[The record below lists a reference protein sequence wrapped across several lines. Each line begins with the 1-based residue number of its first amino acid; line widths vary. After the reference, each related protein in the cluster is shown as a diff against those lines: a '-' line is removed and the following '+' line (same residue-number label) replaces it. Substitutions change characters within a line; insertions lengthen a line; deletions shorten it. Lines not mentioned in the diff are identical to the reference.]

1 MTEDVYRKLAKKL
14 DEMPN
19 GFPATDSGVEVEI
32 LKKIFT
38 PEDAELA
45 LKIKPVPETAEAIAQ
60 RLQKPVSEMRSI
72 LDEMARKGQIGCL
85 KLFGQQVYMFFPF
98 VIGIYEFQLNR
109 MDKEFTDLME
119 KYGPTL
125 FGTVG
130 GYKPSLT
137 RVIPVNATIDN
148 RLQIHLYEDLHRMID
163 QAKSFR
169 VRDCICRKEQ
179 AIQGHACKHT
189 LENCLSISQ
198 EEGAFDYFSLAGRI
212 ISKEEAFKVLSE
224 SEKEGLVHCAW
235 NVQQGHAFVCNCCPC
250 SCGILRAVKEF
261 KTPYMLAKSN
271 FMAQIDQVT
280 CSSCGICKEERC
292 PMEAIVETNGAYKVL
307 DERCIGCGVCSVTC
321 PTDSITM
328 KARAEL
334 EREEPPANLIDWM
347 LKRATSRGIELKP
360 Q

>member
-1 MTEDVYRKLAKKL
+1 MAEDVYRKLAEKL

-19 GFPATDSGVEVEI
+19 GFPATQNGVEI
-32 LKKIFT
+32 DLLKKIFS
-38 PEDAELA
+38 PDEAEMA
-45 LKIKPVPETAEAIAQ
+45 LKIRPVPETAETIAE
-60 RLQKPVSEMRSI
+60 RLGKPVSEMRSI
-72 LDEMARKGQIGCL
+72 LDDMARKGQIGCL
-85 KLFGQQVYMFFPF
+85 KFMGQQVYMFFPF

-109 MDKEFTDLME
+109 LDKEFTNLFE
-119 KYGPTL
+119 KYAPTL
-125 FGTVG
+125 LGTVG
-130 GYKPSLT
+130 GFKPAFT
-137 RVIPVNATIDN
+137 RVIPVDVKIEPK
-148 RLQIHLYEDLHRMID
+148 LQIHLYDDLHRMID

-169 VRDCICRKEQ
+169 VRECICRKER
-179 AIQGHACKHT
+179 ALQGKACKHT

-261 KTPYMLAKSN
+261 KAPYMLAKSN
-271 FMAQIDQVT
+271 FVAWIDPES

-292 PMEAIVETNGAYKVL
+292 PMEAISEADGSYRVHA
-307 DERCIGCGVCSVTC
+307 ERCIGCGACTVTC

-328 KARAEL
+328 KARPDS
-334 EREEPPANLIDWM
+334 EREEPPANLVDWM
-347 LKRATSRGIELKP
+347 AKRAASRGIELKP
-360 Q
+360 